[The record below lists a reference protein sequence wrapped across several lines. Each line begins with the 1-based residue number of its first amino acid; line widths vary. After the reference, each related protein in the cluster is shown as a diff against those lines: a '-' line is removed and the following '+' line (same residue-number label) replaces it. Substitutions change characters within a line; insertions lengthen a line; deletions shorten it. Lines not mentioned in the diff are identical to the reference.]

1 MNYPLISEYIESI
14 RSAEENFD
22 KLNNLRPMLDSSGNP
37 IMSSGNFAVVF
48 KMKDTDTGKLYA
60 VKCFTREQE
69 HRNKHYQKIAEELE
83 FVSSPYL
90 VHFRFLDKELFV
102 DTTQSNETEFPVLMM
117 DWVEGQP
124 MDVYIKEYLHD
135 RYALQMLAY
144 RFCRMGAWLLSQP
157 FAHGDLKPDNILVR
171 KDGTL
176 VLVDYDGM
184 YVPALEGESANEL
197 GSPDFRHPLR
207 TEKDFNEHI
216 DDLSIASIALSL
228 KAISLN
234 TELYSQYASSDRLL
248 FSAANYR
255 DIGNSAALQTIIKM
269 VSDTELSALVSAFLL
284 TLSKNNLSMMSF
296 RIFLLREPERPKIEI
311 LSTEITDEERANAI
325 TDEFGVKYTADGLKL
340 IEAPKSLTSYTIKEG
355 TMVIGIWAFSLC
367 KSLQSIYIPNSVTSI
382 GNTAFSWCE
391 SLQSVHISDSVISIK
406 DGVFIGCK
414 SLQSIHIP
422 NSVTSIGNNAFEGC
436 HSLQSI
442 YIPDSVTSI
451 GYGTFS
457 YCKSLQSIHIP
468 DSVTKIEDF
477 AFNGCYSL
485 QSICIS
491 KGTRDKI
498 LKLLGN
504 QYKDKLIE
512 K

>member
-22 KLNNLRPMLDSSGNP
+22 KLSNLRPVLDSSGNP

-69 HRNKHYQKIAEELE
+69 HRNEHYQKIAEELE

-124 MDVYIKEYLHD
+124 MDVYIKEYLHG

-248 FSAANYR
+248 FSAANYC

-284 TLSKNNLSMMSF
+284 ALSKNKLSMMSF
-296 RIFLLREPERPKIEI
+296 RIFLLCEPEKPKIEI

-340 IEAPKSLTSYTIKEG
+340 IKTPSNLTSYTIKEG
-355 TMVIGIWAFSLC
+355 TKVIGNKAFFASR
-367 KSLQSIYIPNSVTSI
+367 
-382 GNTAFSWCE
+382 F
-391 SLQSVHISDSVISIK
+391 DST
-406 DGVFIGCK
+406 
-414 SLQSIHIP
+414 LRSIH
-422 NSVTSIGNNAFEGC
+422 
-436 HSLQSI
+436 
-442 YIPDSVTSI
+442 IPDSVTSI
-451 GYGTFS
+451 GNYAFFS
-457 YCKSLQSIHIP
+457 CNSLQSINIP
-468 DSVTKIEDF
+468 DSVTCIGGS
-477 AFNGCYSL
+477 AFNR
-485 QSICIS
+485 CI
-491 KGTRDKI
+491 
-498 LKLLGN
+498 
-504 QYKDKLIE
+504 
-512 K
+512 